1 MAEPREGAR
10 RVAESARADAGDNAG
25 MDQPLAFDTPL
36 EIERRQ
42 IDAWRRMSPA
52 QKAEIVAGLTT
63 SAYAM
68 TFAGV
73 RHRHPD
79 ASPREIFLRAA
90 IVTLGPALAEAAYP
104 DAATLLSAP

>member
-1 MAEPREGAR
+1 
-10 RVAESARADAGDNAG
+10 
-25 MDQPLAFDTPL
+25 
-36 EIERRQ
+36 
-42 IDAWRRMSPA
+42 MSPA
-52 QKAEIVAGLTT
+52 RKAEIVAGLTT

-73 RHRHPD
+73 RHPD

-90 IVTLGPALAEAAYP
+90 IVTLGPALASAAYP